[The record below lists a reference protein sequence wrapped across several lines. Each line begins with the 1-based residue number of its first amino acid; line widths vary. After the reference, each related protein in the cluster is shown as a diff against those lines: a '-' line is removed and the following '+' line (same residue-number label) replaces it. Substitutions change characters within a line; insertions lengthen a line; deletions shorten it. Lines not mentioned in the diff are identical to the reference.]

1 MRFIS
6 TIHFAKT
13 VFSVFLVIWLIILV
27 MITLNSVLSCV
38 DKNGCLR
45 DNCIYDRFNEE
56 YKKVLLNYRIKCK
69 NDGNLLALKKKYTN

>member
-45 DNCIYDRFNEE
+45 YHCVYSKFNNE
-56 YKKVLLNYRIKCK
+56 YQNVLLNYQIKCK
-69 NDGNLLALKKKYTN
+69 NDGNLLAFRNNY